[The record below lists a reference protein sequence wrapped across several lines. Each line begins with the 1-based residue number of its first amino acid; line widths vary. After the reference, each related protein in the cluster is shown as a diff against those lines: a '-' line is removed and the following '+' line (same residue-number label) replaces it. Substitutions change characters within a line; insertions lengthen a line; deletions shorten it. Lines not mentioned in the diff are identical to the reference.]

1 MKPSQHT
8 QIAKMRR
15 ERDVQAQELAEK
27 LGVTPVHLSYVVNGH
42 RKSEGL
48 VRRAVAILSAM
59 PVKNINR

>member
-1 MKPSQHT
+1 MKHSRAEIT
-8 QIAKMRR
+8 SLRKS
-15 ERDVQAQELAEK
+15 RDVQAQELADK